1 MNAFHEHHKDS
12 IRFGYRCFD
21 RLLRNARI
29 QPFQQPERVI
39 GFFNTYRE
47 GNRVTRSLL
56 TDVADQFRDWVTNRA
71 HKWGVP
77 ILDAP
82 EGRRDD
88 FLDRYFKRVK
98 ANEVVAILKAREP
111 ARILIANGNKKD
123 DRWYLQITQR
133 WVNHYSIYLN
143 DARWGRIFVRM
154 CPYFPFSAATD
165 GLQRPGLQRVF
176 QWESHSTRIH
186 YQDRQRASAA
196 CDHRVRLGL
205 SASALDWR
213 IPSETATRLGL
224 EPGSEGD
231 RLESAMAA
239 AYAL

>member
-123 DRWYLQITQR
+123 DRWYLQITNAGSTTSTMRVGGVCSCACAHIFPSRRQLMGYSGLVSSEYSSGNRIQR
-133 WVNHYSIYLN
+133 GSITKTGNAHL
-143 DARWGRIFVRM
+143 R
-154 CPYFPFSAATD
+154 
-165 GLQRPGLQRVF
+165 RV
-176 QWESHSTRIH
+176 I
-186 YQDRQRASAA
+186 
-196 CDHRVRLGL
+196 
-205 SASALDWR
+205 
-213 IPSETATRLGL
+213 I
-224 EPGSEGD
+224 
-231 RLESAMAA
+231 ESA
-239 AYAL
+239 